1 CVGEGRLQFLE
12 WIIDY
17 W

>member
-1 CVGEGRLQFLE
+1 CAGEGRLQLLE

>member
-1 CVGEGRLQFLE
+1 CAGEGRLQFLE

>member
-1 CVGEGRLQFLE
+1 CAGEGRLQFLE

-17 W
+17 L

>member
-1 CVGEGRLQFLE
+1 CAGEGRLQFLE
-12 WIIDY
+12 WIIDF

>member
-1 CVGEGRLQFLE
+1 CAGEGRLQCLE